1 MRAKA
6 LLLVLALGAG
16 LAAGSTPALAASHS
30 THLRHTAA
38 QSAGSAE
45 TQGRIDSH
53 KPTGKRAGRQSSSAA
68 SKSAGKNSARAS
80 TKSSTKSKD
89 TQRAD
94 STAGKSHAQSRRRKK
109 NAPEMVDDPIV
120 MHRVGSRQRTRNS
133 AATRPQSAER
143 HPVET
148 HHEPVQEARAATRR
162 APAAEVPSR
171 QRSSAAPQLA
181 AAPTST
187 HGVFAQGE
195 SHPDDDERLPMHN
208 APVAVASAQPPAPG
222 LRAIPILRAA
232 PVVAPPAMEDSVDD
246 ADKPEV
252 LAAVERPVLRSTPDE
267 VIRPIAVPL
276 YSRDGRLIVPAP
288 LKGSREILVHQNQ
301 MADAAGLTRIQ
312 DDADLDRMRAQHLLV
327 GFPDTPGLEI
337 NEELPY
343 NRRYARPWTVKFAT
357 DTARAF
363 YERFHEPLHLNSAV
377 RTVSYQLRLQRV
389 NGNAAAINGDGA
401 SPHLTG
407 QAIDFGKRG
416 MSVTEIA
423 WMRTYLLPLMQSGK
437 VDVEEE
443 FQQACFHISVY
454 GSYAQR
460 RPMPK
465 SEVAQ
470 LRGGARSEDER

>member
-1 MRAKA
+1 
-6 LLLVLALGAG
+6 
-16 LAAGSTPALAASHS
+16 
-30 THLRHTAA
+30 
-38 QSAGSAE
+38 
-45 TQGRIDSH
+45 
-53 KPTGKRAGRQSSSAA
+53 
-68 SKSAGKNSARAS
+68 
-80 TKSSTKSKD
+80 
-89 TQRAD
+89 
-94 STAGKSHAQSRRRKK
+94 
-109 NAPEMVDDPIV
+109 MVDDPIV
-120 MHRVGSRQRTRNS
+120 MHRVGSRQRTRKGT
-133 AATRPQSAER
+133 ATKPQLAER

-181 AAPTST
+181 ATPTST

-208 APVAVASAQPPAPG
+208 APVAVASAKPPA
-222 LRAIPILRAA
+222 PILRAA

-252 LAAVERPVLRSTPDE
+252 LAAAERPALRSTPDE

-288 LKGSREILVHQNQ
+288 LKGSRAILVHQNQ

-327 GFPDTPGLEI
+327 GFPDIAGLEI

-423 WMRTYLLPLMQSGK
+423 WMRTYLLPLMQTGK

-470 LRGGARSEDER
+470 LRAGARDEDER

>member
-16 LAAGSTPALAASHS
+16 LAAGSTPAFAATHS
-30 THLRHTAA
+30 THLRHTATV
-38 QSAGSAE
+38 QSAGSAA
-45 TQGRIDSH
+45 TQGRIDSRR
-53 KPTGKRAGRQSSSAA
+53 PASKRAGKQSGSAA
-68 SKSAGKNSARAS
+68 SKSAGKNSAKTS
-80 TKSSTKSKD
+80 TKSSRD

-94 STAGKSHAQSRRRKK
+94 STAGKSHAQSRRHKK
-109 NAPEMVDDPIV
+109 NAPEMVDDPVV
-120 MHRVGSRQRTRNS
+120 MHRAGARQKTRKGI
-133 AATRPQSAER
+133 ATRPQIAER
-143 HPVET
+143 RPVET
-148 HHEPVQEARAATRR
+148 HREPVQEARATTRR
-162 APAAEVPSR
+162 TPAAEAPSR
-171 QRSSAAPQLA
+171 QRSNPAPELA
-181 AAPTST
+181 ATPSFP
-187 HGVFAQGE
+187 HGAFAQGE

-208 APVAVASAQPPAPG
+208 APAAIASAQPPA
-222 LRAIPILRAA
+222 PILRAA
-232 PVVAPPAMEDSVDD
+232 PVVAPLSMEASVDD
-246 ADKPEV
+246 AEKPEV
-252 LAAVERPVLRSTPDE
+252 LAAAERPMLRSTPDE

-276 YSRDGRLIVPAP
+276 YSRDGRLVVPAP

-312 DDADLDRMRAQHLLV
+312 DDAELDRMRAQHLLV
-327 GFPDTPGLEI
+327 GFPDMPGLEV

-416 MSVTEIA
+416 MSVAEIA
-423 WMRTYLLPLMQSGK
+423 WMRTYLLPLMQAGK

-443 FQQACFHISVY
+443 FQQSCFHISVY

-460 RPMPK
+460 RPVPK

-470 LRGGARSEDER
+470 LRGGRAGVQDEEER

>member
-16 LAAGSTPALAASHS
+16 LAAGSTRAFAATHS
-30 THLRHTAA
+30 THLRHTATV
-38 QSAGSAE
+38 QSAGSAA
-45 TQGRIDSH
+45 TQGRIDSRR
-53 KPTGKRAGRQSSSAA
+53 PAGKRSGKQSGSEA
-68 SKSAGKNSARAS
+68 SKSTGKNSAKAS
-80 TKSSTKSKD
+80 TKSRD
-89 TQRAD
+89 AQRAD

-109 NAPEMVDDPIV
+109 SAPEMVDDPVV
-120 MHRVGSRQRTRNS
+120 MHRAGSRQRTRNDS
-133 AATRPQSAER
+133 ASRRQIAER
-143 HPVET
+143 RPVET
-148 HHEPVQEARAATRR
+148 HREPVQEARAAARR
-162 APAAEVPSR
+162 APAEVPSR
-171 QRSSAAPQLA
+171 QRSNPAPELA
-181 AAPTST
+181 ATPSSPHRA
-187 HGVFAQGE
+187 FAQGE

-208 APVAVASAQPPAPG
+208 ASAAIASAQPPA
-222 LRAIPILRAA
+222 PILRAA
-232 PVVAPPAMEDSVDD
+232 PVVAPLSMEASVDD

-252 LAAVERPVLRSTPDE
+252 LAATERPTLRSTPDE

-327 GFPDTPGLEI
+327 GFPDMPGLEV

-416 MSVTEIA
+416 MSVAEIA
-423 WMRTYLLPLMQSGK
+423 WMRTYLLPLMQAGK

-443 FQQACFHISVY
+443 FQQSCFHISVY

-460 RPMPK
+460 RAVPK

-470 LRGGARSEDER
+470 LRGGRAGVQDEEER

>member
-16 LAAGSTPALAASHS
+16 LAAGSASAFAATHS
-30 THLRHTAA
+30 THLRHTATV
-38 QSAGSAE
+38 QGAGSAA
-45 TQGRIDSH
+45 TQGRIDSRRPAS
-53 KPTGKRAGRQSSSAA
+53 KRGGKQGGSAA
-68 SKSAGKNSARAS
+68 SRSAGKNSAKTA
-80 TKSSTKSKD
+80 TKSRD

-94 STAGKSHAQSRRRKK
+94 STAGKSHAQSRRRRKS
-109 NAPEMVDDPIV
+109 APEMVDDPVV
-120 MHRVGSRQRTRNS
+120 MHRAGARQSTRSR
-133 AATRPQSAER
+133 AATRQQIAER
-143 HPVET
+143 RPIEV
-148 HHEPVQEARAATRR
+148 HHAPVQEARAATRR
-162 APAAEVPSR
+162 TPTTEAPGR
-171 QRSSAAPQLA
+171 QRSSAASEMA
-181 AAPTST
+181 AAPST

-208 APVAVASAQPPAPG
+208 APTAIASAQSPA
-222 LRAIPILRAA
+222 PILRAA
-232 PVVAPPAMEDSVDD
+232 PVVASPLMEASVDD

-252 LAAVERPVLRSTPDE
+252 LAAAERPTLRSTPDE

-276 YSRDGRLIVPAP
+276 YSRDGRLVVPAP

-327 GFPDTPGLEI
+327 GFPDIPGLEV

-416 MSVTEIA
+416 MSIAEIA
-423 WMRTYLLPLMQSGK
+423 WMRTYLLPLMQAGK

-443 FQQACFHISVY
+443 FQQSCFHISVY

-460 RPMPK
+460 RTLPK

-470 LRGGARSEDER
+470 LRGGRVGVQDAEER